1 MDNER
6 LSLKKFH
13 QYFLLGQCIS
23 LGLVILGFFFMN
35 EKQDVILQIVG
46 WIFIVMG
53 IVFIIVLFLRKR
65 RLLWI
70 YKNVS
75 PTSMQMKIEKINDS
89 DSTDYFAYLTRW
101 DKNTSESW
109 KTKLYPPS
117 FNIDMYLDNDNQVE
131 VFVDPKNKNPA
142 VIRARDGLLWV
153 MAGSGSVQYFQ
164 KSQQV
169 NWI

>member
-1 MDNER
+1 MGNER

-13 QYFLLGQCIS
+13 QYFLLGQFIS
-23 LGLVILGFFFMN
+23 LGIIILGFFFLN
-35 EKQDVILQIVG
+35 EKQDLILQIVG

-53 IVFIIVLFLRKR
+53 IVFIIAIFQRKQ

-70 YKNVS
+70 YKNIS

-109 KTKLYPPS
+109 KTRLYPPS
-117 FNIDMYLDNDNQVE
+117 YNVDMYLNDESQVE
-131 VFVDPKNKNPA
+131 VFVDPKNNNPA
-142 VIRARDGLLWV
+142 VIRATDDLLWV
-153 MAGSGSVQYFQ
+153 MAGFGSVQ
-164 KSQQV
+164 KL
-169 NWI
+169 